1 MGRSEKRKKE
11 RVGATVQLYVGDDD
25 DLIRWLNSLPEKG
38 KNQALKTVLR
48 LGLELPIPEPKQ
60 TEMEAVRSQLE
71 SLQDAIAHMPDIIAQ
86 QPTNGAA
93 ADNSAI
99 EDMQRQLFE
108 MGQQLD
114 QWRHWLDRD
123 LPGYVAGIAAS
134 VAGGQPPAE
143 QPALIEDAP
152 RLSKKE
158 QAVRKA
164 KLGKSEW

>member
-11 RVGATVQLYVGDDD
+11 RVGATVQLYVGVDD
-25 DLIRWLNSLPEKG
+25 DLIQWLNSLPENG

-71 SLQDAIAHMPDIIAQ
+71 SLQDAIAHMP
-86 QPTNGAA
+86 TNGAPV
-93 ADNSAI
+93 DY
-99 EDMQRQLFE
+99 DGVTDVQRQLADIAHQVRT
-108 MGQQLD
+108 MSD
-114 QWRHWLDRD
+114 WLSND
-123 LPGYVAGIAAS
+123 LPGYVAGVVSQS
-134 VAGGQPPAE
+134 VGTVQPIEGAPVV
-143 QPALIEDAP
+143 EDAP